1 MLVLKYQHHQ
11 FRLFFIEFPQAQ
23 MNRPRLTIVGYFSE
37 LSMVFGSFEKIVALV
52 GAGTRRGVGKMVVGH
67 APDVPGVP
75 TGAYRPDIPHR

>member
-11 FRLFFIEFPQAQ
+11 FRLFLIEFPQAQ

-37 LSMVFGSFEKIVALV
+37 LSMIFGSFEKIVALV
-52 GAGTRRGVGKMVVGH
+52 GAGTRCGVGKMVVAH

-75 TGAYRPDIPHR
+75 TAAYRPDIPHR